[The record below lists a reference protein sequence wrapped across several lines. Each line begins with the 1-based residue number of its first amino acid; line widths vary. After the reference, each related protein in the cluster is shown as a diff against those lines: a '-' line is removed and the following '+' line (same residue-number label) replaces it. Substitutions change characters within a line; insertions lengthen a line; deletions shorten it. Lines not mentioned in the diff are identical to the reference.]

1 MMKVYDYNK
10 SIGRKV
16 VTLSRL
22 IGFGL
27 NKKFK
32 ELDCPL
38 TFQQWKIMT
47 ALNYQE
53 GISQNQLAEI
63 VEKEHTTVSK
73 IVNTL
78 IKKNMLRRTTDV
90 NDKRTNNVFLTEEG
104 REVLEKLATDQ
115 VQTFLDSLVDDIS
128 EAEVEIFTSVLE
140 RMIKKIQ

>member
-1 MMKVYDYNK
+1 MKVYDYNK

-115 VQTFLDSLVDDIS
+115 VQTFLDSLMDDIP